1 MAVDADE
8 VSPVPGVKG
17 WGYGAFRQD
26 HESESVTV
34 PVVRDDGES
43 AEFTVPKFVDDPEN
57 LRAIATV
64 VIESFEK
71 WEALQGV
78 GG

>member
-1 MAVDADE
+1 MDSHE
-8 VSPVPGVKG
+8 VSPIPGVAH
-17 WGYGAFRQD
+17 WSYGAFRQD

-43 AEFTVPKFVDDPEN
+43 AEFTVPKFVDDPDA
-57 LRAIATV
+57 LRAVAKT

-71 WEALQGV
+71 WEALQGL
-78 GG
+78 GA